1 LLAANEGRDR
11 LEIQSTEICTE
22 QPEEEEE
29 EKTKIYLRQN
39 LTVLDPTS
47 KCYLRVSECVK

>member
-29 EKTKIYLRQN
+29 EEKKRKSIFARI
-39 LTVLDPTS
+39 
-47 KCYLRVSECVK
+47 

>member
-22 QPEEEEE
+22 QPEEEKEE
-29 EKTKIYLRQN
+29 EKNEN
-39 LTVLDPTS
+39 LSSPEFDS
-47 KCYLRVSECVK
+47 VSVTCV